1 MTPFKRHTEG
11 AVKKARGAHV
21 VEAEVTIPG
30 GEAADPERVG
40 RPLAGACAQI
50 GLREP
55 ERRQRAAAAVGAE
68 RSGSLDLEVQIRP
81 GTR

>member
-11 AVKKARGAHV
+11 AVEASGAHV

-55 ERRQRAAAAVGAE
+55 ERRQRAAAAVGAGGRVP
-68 RSGSLDLEVQIRP
+68 RS
-81 GTR
+81 